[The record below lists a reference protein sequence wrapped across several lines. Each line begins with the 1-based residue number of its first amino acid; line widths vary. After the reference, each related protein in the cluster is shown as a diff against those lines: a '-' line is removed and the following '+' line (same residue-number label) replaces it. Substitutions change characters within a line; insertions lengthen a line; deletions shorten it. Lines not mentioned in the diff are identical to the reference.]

1 MPRRTRD
8 HQSWLIEKLT
18 DPARA
23 AAYLNAA
30 IEDSREMFL
39 EALRDVAQARQM
51 SRVARDAGV
60 TRESLYRATSE
71 IGNPTLDTLDSV
83 LAAIGIKIKFEAEES
98 ISSSSVIPPNQN
110 RAGIGSIPIRP
121 KSDPGYSTSGIAAAM
136 LPSPPQTAYVARWT
150 GVAAFSFQQSGI
162 GKEKDK
168 NLTLIPMGNVAGC
181 SAGYKLDFNAEET
194 EKPPFMQVPT
204 EPQNIMQLQP

>member
-1 MPRRTRD
+1 MPKRIRD

-51 SRVARDAGV
+51 ARVARDAGV

-83 LAAIGIKIKFEAEES
+83 LAAMGIKIKFEAEES
-98 ISSSSVIPPNQN
+98 ISSPAVTPPGQN
-110 RAGIGSIPIRP
+110 RAATGSIPIRP
-121 KSDPGYSTSGIAAAM
+121 KTDPCYSTSGIGAAV
-136 LPSPPQTAYVARWT
+136 LPNPHQAFYVAEWAGIAT
-150 GVAAFSFQQSGI
+150 TNFQQSSV
-162 GKEKDK
+162 GKGKGQ
-168 NLTLIPMGNVAGC
+168 NLTLISAGNL
-181 SAGYKLDFNAEET
+181 AGYKLDFNAEET
-194 EKPPFMQVPT
+194 EKPPFMQAPA
-204 EPQNIMQLQP
+204 EPQNIIQLQP